1 LSPTSTLG
9 LEKPRYLELYN
20 TLSLV
25 KPSFPN
31 MLPHELKKFYQ
42 EHKKA
47 SKEFSWELDFGNSK
61 TGNPSDDNIQQLKL
75 LIDPKLGTRFWQ

>member
-25 KPSFPN
+25 KPSFPK
-31 MLPHELKKFYQ
+31 MLPHERKKFFQ

-47 SKEFSWELDFGNSK
+47 SKEFSWKPNFGNSK
-61 TGNPSDDNIQQLKL
+61 TLNSFDDDIQ
-75 LIDPKLGTRFWQ
+75 